1 VRRLAKVLLTSA
13 AALVI
18 PVATT
23 ATADA
28 AVRPETTMA
37 GGAHLEVRLGGLH
50 VVVHAGPG
58 CVAESVTGRLLGV
71 DQNLSIGC

>member
-1 VRRLAKVLLTSA
+1 VRRLAKVLLTAA
-13 AALVI
+13 AALAI
-18 PVATT
+18 PV
-23 ATADA
+23 
-28 AVRPETTMA
+28 A